1 MNDLER
7 VVRLEVQVESIRTDV
22 NELKENVKEIHSRIT
37 TGNREIMEK
46 LEEMEQRMEA
56 RMKSS
61 QENATRQHKEI
72 EASVREDVA
81 KITDRVDSLE
91 KWRWMV
97 VGGAIAV
104 GYIASHVI
112 RML

>member
-112 RML
+112 KML